1 MNQAAIAK
9 SFWQP
14 AYPWIY
20 STRRQ
25 WTLNLTCWISLNAWD
40 WVTDYFIGCHLCS
53 IVVGGC
59 MSVYCSSKTWNMN
72 TWQHTGCTVW
82 PKSVIHTSCRSE
94 SSCNRLVIF
103 TKVELA
109 YHLIYLTRIQWILN
123 LTCQISL
130 NTWDCV
136 TDYCIQCQCHLGSII
151 IGVCTSVYCSQ
162 CHGTQVLGITS
173 GTILMGGCVMNII
186 YNVMHVYD
194 SHHRWHW

>member
-1 MNQAAIAK
+1 MVPLVFWDIHKQKLYKQLYFWLNLLSHIWLFEPMWAAIAR

-40 WVTDYFIGCHLCS
+40 CVTDYLSQCHLCS

-94 SSCNRLVIF
+94 SSCNCLVIL

-123 LTCQISL
+123 LTCRAWIHEIVWL
-130 NTWDCV
+130 
-136 TDYCIQCQCHLGSII
+136 
-151 IGVCTSVYCSQ
+151 
-162 CHGTQVLGITS
+162 
-173 GTILMGGCVMNII
+173 TIVFSANATLV
-186 YNVMHVYD
+186 V
-194 SHHRWHW
+194 

>member
-1 MNQAAIAK
+1 M
-9 SFWQP
+9 
-14 AYPWIY
+14 
-20 STRRQ
+20 
-25 WTLNLTCWISLNAWD
+25 
-40 WVTDYFIGCHLCS
+40 S
-53 IVVGGC
+53 IVHPRHE
-59 MSVYCSSKTWNMN
+59 YDMN

-82 PKSVIHTSCRSE
+82 PNSVIYTSCRSE
-94 SSCNRLVIF
+94 SSCNCLVIE
-103 TKVELA
+103 TKVESA

-123 LTCQISL
+123 LTCWLSL
-130 NTWDCV
+130 STWDCV
-136 TDYCIQCQCHLGSII
+136 TDYCVQCQCHLGSII